1 MEKSKTCC
9 FTGHR
14 RLPKDKIQQI
24 VIRLNQEVDN
34 LISQG
39 VTDFISGG
47 ALGFDQIA
55 ASLIVAKKE
64 MGHNIRLIF
73 ALPCKNQ
80 DELWN
85 IEQKK
90 LYHGLLGEADEIIY
104 ISEEYFDGCMKKRNQ
119 YMVDRSAYCI
129 CALIHNTGGT
139 AQTVRYAQSKRVKQI
154 NVAKRY

>member
-1 MEKSKTCC
+1 MTENKDKTCC
-9 FTGHR
+9 FTGYR
-14 RLPKDKIQQI
+14 RLPKDKIEQI

-64 MGHNIRLIF
+64 MGHNVRLIF

-80 DELWN
+80 DELWSA
-85 IEQKK
+85 EQKR
-90 LYHGLLGEADEIIY
+90 LYHSLLGEADEIIY
-104 ISEEYFDGCMKKRNQ
+104 VSEEYTDGCIK
-119 YMVDRSAYCI
+119 SATTI
-129 CALIHNTGGT
+129 WWISRRIVF
-139 AQTVRYAQSKRVKQI
+139 VR
-154 NVAKRY
+154 

>member
-1 MEKSKTCC
+1 MKKLKTCC

-14 RLPKDKIQQI
+14 RLPEDRIEQI
-24 VIRLNQEVDN
+24 ILRLNQEVDN

-64 MGHNIRLIF
+64 MGHDIRLIF
-73 ALPCKNQ
+73 ALPCRNQ
-80 DELWN
+80 DEFWS
-85 IEQKK
+85 EKQKW
-90 LYHGLLGEADEIIY
+90 LYYGLLDEADEVVY
-104 ISEEYFDGCMKKRNQ
+104 VSEEYYDGCMKKRNC

-129 CALIHNTGGT
+129 CALMCPTGGT
-139 AQTVRYAQSKRVKQI
+139 AQTVRYGR
-154 NVAKRY
+154 

>member
-1 MEKSKTCC
+1 MENKNNTCC
-9 FTGHR
+9 FSGHR
-14 RLPKDKIQQI
+14 RLPKDKIEQI

-64 MGHNIRLIF
+64 MGHDIRLIF

-80 DELWN
+80 DAQWSF
-85 IEQKK
+85 EQKR

-104 ISEEYFDGCMKKRNQ
+104 VSEDYSDGCMKKRNR

-129 CALIHNTGGT
+129 CALIQPIGGT
-139 AQTVRYAQSKRVKQI
+139 AQTVRYAKKKRVMVIKVI
-154 NVAKRY
+154 N